1 MRRGVT
7 MFAVAGALLL
17 GLSLDLLAQQRPS
30 TTWTPAYSG
39 NYTRGRSARIDTV
52 VIHTIEGSAQGAI
65 SWFRNPSANVSA
77 HYVISY
83 SGQIFQCVADR
94 DTAWHVRSY
103 NSRAI
108 GLEHEGY
115 AGRNNWTDAQYRASA
130 RLTAWLCRAYGIPRN
145 RSRILGHVEV
155 PGNDHTDP
163 GRFFNWTYYMNLVN
177 QYSGGGPSPSP
188 DPSPSPSPSLTA
200 QQVTASTLNV
210 RTGPGTGNSII
221 GQVRNGQIY
230 ASNASSNGWRRIYF
244 DNRMGWCS
252 GQYLNRRTGGRGR
265 RTTASSLNVR
275 TGPSTGNRIVG
286 SCWNG
291 EVFVADTLQNGWLR
305 IYYRGAQYWISA
317 QYTTIVNF

>member
-1 MRRGVT
+1 MRTSVT
-7 MFAVAGALLL
+7 VMAAAALVL
-17 GLSLDLLAQQRPS
+17 GLSLDVLAQTRPS

-39 NYTRGRSARIDTV
+39 NYTSGRSARIDTV

-65 SWFRNPSANVSA
+65 SWFRNPSSNVSA

-83 SGQIFQCVADR
+83 GGQIFQCVADSN
-94 DTAWHVRSY
+94 TAWHVRSY

-145 RSRILGHVEV
+145 RQRILGHVEV

-163 GRFFNWTYYMNLVN
+163 GRFFNWTYYMQLVN
-177 QYSGGGPSPSP
+177 GNSSGPSPSP
-188 DPSPSPSPSLTA
+188 TPTPTPSLTA
-200 QQVTASTLNV
+200 QQVSTSTLNV
-210 RTGPGTGNSII
+210 RSGAGTGFGII
-221 GQVRNGQIY
+221 GTVRNGQIY
-230 ASNASSNGWRRIYF
+230 VSSASSNGWFRIYY
-244 DNRMGWCS
+244 DNRQGWCS
-252 GQYLNRRTGGRGR
+252 GQYLTRRTGGRGR
-265 RTTASSLNVR
+265 RVTASSLNVR
-275 TGPSTGNRIVG
+275 TGPSTGNSIIG
-286 SCWNG
+286 SCWSG
-291 EVFVADTLQNGWLR
+291 EVFVADTIQNGWLR